1 MKVVAGWH
9 ASPMELDRVRR
20 ALPVGTEVVTLPG
33 HDAVA
38 FPYGADRAAYLE
50 AMRDADAVITWVLP
64 HDVVRAAPKLAHVSW
79 LHAGCDRLPFDE
91 FRARGITLANV
102 PDAHQAA
109 IAEHA
114 WALVLA
120 AVKRIVWKHGEHVAG
135 RHVPYWRDGG
145 VGGTL
150 SGSTLAVLG
159 VGSIGAQIARV
170 AHAFDMHV
178 VGVRRNGTVPHPHVD
193 RMYGEHE
200 LHLALAQADVV
211 VIAVPSTAR
220 TRGLIDAE
228 ALAALRPG
236 AVVVNI
242 ARGDIVVEEAV
253 RDALDEGR
261 VGVFAS
267 DVWWDYEDAM
277 PPDQHF
283 GSPSRLGVHLRDDVI
298 VSGDQASNVYFARDR
313 MLDRGLEN
321 LADMIAGLTPRGAVD
336 LDEEY

>member
-1 MKVVAGWH
+1 MKIVAGWH
-9 ASPMELDRVRR
+9 ASPQEVDRVRQ

-33 HDAVA
+33 HDTVA
-38 FPYGADRAAYLE
+38 FPYGAERGAYLE
-50 AMRDADAVITWVLP
+50 AMRDADGVITWVLP
-64 HDVVRAAPKLAHVSW
+64 HEVVRAAPGLSYVSW
-79 LHAGCDRLPFDE
+79 LHSGCDRLPFED

-120 AVKRIVWKHGEHVAG
+120 AVKRVVWKHRRHVEG
-135 RHVPYWRDGG
+135 RHVPYWRDEG

-150 SGSTLAVLG
+150 AGATMVLLG
-159 VGSIGAQIARV
+159 VGSIGARVARV
-170 AHAFDMHV
+170 AKAFDMTV
-178 VGVRRNGTVPHPHVD
+178 VGVRRNGSVPSPDVD

-200 LHLALAQADVV
+200 LARALGEADVV
-211 VIAVPSTAR
+211 VVAVPSTSR
-220 TRGLIDAE
+220 TRGMLDAA
-228 ALAALRPG
+228 ALGALRPG

-242 ARGDIVVEEAV
+242 ARGDIVVEEAM
-253 RDALDEGR
+253 RDALDAGR
-261 VGVFAS
+261 VGCFAS

-283 GSPSRLGVHLRDDVI
+283 GSPSRLGLHLRDDVV

-313 MLDRGLEN
+313 MLERGLEN
-321 LADMIAGLTPRGAVD
+321 LADMIAGQTPRGIVD
-336 LDEEY
+336 LDEGY